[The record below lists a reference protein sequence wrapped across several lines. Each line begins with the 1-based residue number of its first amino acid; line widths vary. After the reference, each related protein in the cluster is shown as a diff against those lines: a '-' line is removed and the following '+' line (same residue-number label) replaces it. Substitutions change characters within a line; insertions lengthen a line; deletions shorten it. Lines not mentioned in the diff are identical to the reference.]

1 MDTLTVYNLNL
12 YDGDKVFLNLGL
24 KSDTLPV
31 PLFNW
36 LLIL

>member
-1 MDTLTVYNLNL
+1 MDTLIVYNLNL
-12 YDGDKVFLNLGL
+12 YDEDKVFLNLGL
-24 KSDTLPV
+24 KSDALSV